1 MCYAVFG
8 LEFARLSFFSSFPQF
23 EGHTIRVL
31 PELLLEGRKLRD
43 VGSFLGLLPLRAF
56 RDNYRVERRRERER
70 LSAGAEAE
78 APV

>member
-1 MCYAVFG
+1 MCCAAFQ
-8 LEFARLSFFSSFPQF
+8 LEFVLLSSFSSCSQL
-23 EGHTIRVL
+23 EGHTVRVL

-56 RDNYRVERRRERER
+56 RGDYRIERRRERER